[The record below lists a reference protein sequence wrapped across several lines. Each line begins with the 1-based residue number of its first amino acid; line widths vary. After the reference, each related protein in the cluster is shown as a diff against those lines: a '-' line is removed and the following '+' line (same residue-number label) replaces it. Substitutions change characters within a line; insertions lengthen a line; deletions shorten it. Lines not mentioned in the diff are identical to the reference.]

1 MSKSQNGNKEVKKP
15 KKVQPKPLPAG
26 AAPPTIT
33 AAAPPVRARKK

>member
-1 MSKSQNGNKEVKKP
+1 MSKSQNGNKEAKKP

-33 AAAPPVRARKK
+33 SVAPPVRRKK